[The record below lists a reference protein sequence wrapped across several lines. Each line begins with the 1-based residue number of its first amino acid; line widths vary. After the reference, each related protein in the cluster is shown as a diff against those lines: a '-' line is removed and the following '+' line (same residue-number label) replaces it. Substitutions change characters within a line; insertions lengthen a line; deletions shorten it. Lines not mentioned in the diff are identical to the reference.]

1 MPTGIPNPKSVPS
14 DEPVIVAPA
23 VEPVPQTNPEI
34 ARMSTLDKMRDY
46 FKASKRVRVKIKNEG
61 DVPVQINGYTFVVQ
75 SNVAVDVPEDV
86 ATLLEE
92 AGYI

>member
-1 MPTGIPNPKSVPS
+1 MPTGIPNRSPVSSDVP
-14 DEPVIVAPA
+14 VVVAPL
-23 VEPVPQTNPEI
+23 VEPVPQTHPEI

-46 FKASKRVRVKIKNEG
+46 YKTSPRVRVKIRNEG
-61 DVPVQINGYTFVVQ
+61 DVPVQINGYTFVIQ